1 MRFDLHATGLT
12 SLQTPLL
19 AVPAYADDAGRG
31 PWFEA
36 ADALS
41 GGRLTAIADEEGFD
55 GKAGKTLLVHTPDS
69 TARRVLLVGAG
80 KASDA
85 SVQDARSLA
94 AAAVQAANARKLG
107 SVAIAIATGD
117 DGAAAVHFGAVGAAL
132 GGYRYDT
139 YLTQDVEP
147 LTCDGVTLATNEPV
161 EGGREALRIASA
173 TAEGIILARELVN
186 GPPAEV
192 TPTRLAEVAAE
203 LATDLGYEIE
213 VLDKQA
219 ILDAGM
225 NLLMAVGVGSDE
237 EPRLIRVTYRPSG
250 ATADTPQ
257 VALVGKGI
265 TFDAGGY
272 NLKPTGAIEDMKIDM
287 AGAAAV
293 LGAMRAVAA
302 IAPKYVVHGI
312 VPAAENLISG
322 AAYKDGDI
330 IRSLN
335 GKTVEIMN
343 TDAEGRLVLADAL
356 CWAERMGVTRIVDL
370 ATLTGACMV
379 ALGPHTAALFSNDD
393 DFAGRLRS
401 ASESAGESLWRM
413 PLDKKLRP
421 MLKSATA
428 DMKNVG
434 ERWGGAIT
442 AALFLQEFV
451 GDVTWAHLDIAGPA
465 SADKPDGH
473 IAKGGTGFGVATLLE
488 LLKGDI

>member
-335 GKTVEIMN
+335 GKTVEIGN

-356 CWAERMGVTRIVDL
+356 TYAERELKVDRMVNL
-370 ATLTGACMV
+370 ATLTGACVV
-379 ALGPHTAALFSNDD
+379 ALGPHTSAIFSNDD
-393 DFAGRLRS
+393 AFGAEVKAAADA
-401 ASESAGESLWRM
+401 AGEDMW
-413 PLDKKLRP
+413 PLPLNKKLRS
-421 MLKSATA
+421 MLKSPVA

-442 AALFLQEFV
+442 AALFLEEFAGETKWV
-451 GDVTWAHLDIAGPA
+451 HLDIAGP
-465 SADKPDGH
+465 SFSEKPDGH
-473 IAKGGTGFGVATLLE
+473 ITKGGTGVGVTTLLTVVSE
-488 LLKGDI
+488 A